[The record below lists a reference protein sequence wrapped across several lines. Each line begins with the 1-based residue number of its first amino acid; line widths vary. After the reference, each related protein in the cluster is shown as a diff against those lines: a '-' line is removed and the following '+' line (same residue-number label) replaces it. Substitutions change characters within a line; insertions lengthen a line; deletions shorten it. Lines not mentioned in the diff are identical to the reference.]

1 MSMVIRNATLAL
13 PEGAVVGGTVVIEAG
28 KISFAGAAG
37 GQARAPQGAQEIDGS
52 GQVVAPG
59 FIELQLNGGLGKDFT
74 DDPES
79 IWFVAEQLPRY
90 GVTAFLPTIITSP
103 LERVR
108 LAMDVV
114 CRVPNGFSGAFPLGL
129 HLEGPFLNLNKKGA
143 HNPNYLRSPSP
154 ELVADWSPRNGVR
167 LATLAPE
174 LPGAMETVA
183 ALVRQGVVVS
193 AGHSM
198 ASYEQA
204 QAAFQAG
211 VRYGTHLFNAM
222 PTLDHRA
229 PGLAGALLT
238 TPSICIGVIPD
249 GIHLHPSV
257 VDLAWKAKGSRGL
270 TLVTDAMAAMGM
282 APGAY
287 RLGDFD
293 VIVDENVARLPNGT
307 LAGSILTMDAA
318 LRNLMAFTGCSM
330 FDALPTLTSTPAAV
344 LGLEH
349 KGQIKPGADAD
360 LVLLTPQGQVLKTIA
375 AGHVVYTI

>member
-1 MSMVIRNATLAL
+1 
-13 PEGAVVGGTVVIEAG
+13 
-28 KISFAGAAG
+28 
-37 GQARAPQGAQEIDGS
+37 
-52 GQVVAPG
+52 
-59 FIELQLNGGLGKDFT
+59 
-74 DDPES
+74 
-79 IWFVAEQLPRY
+79 
-90 GVTAFLPTIITSP
+90 VTAFLPTIITSP
-103 LERVR
+103 LECVR

-114 CRVPNGFSGAFPLGL
+114 CRVPDGFAGAFPLGL

-143 HNPNYLRSPSP
+143 HNPNYLRIPSP

-174 LPGAMETVA
+174 MPGALETVA

-211 VRYGTHLFNAM
+211 VSYGTHLFNAM

-229 PGLAGALLT
+229 PGLAAALLT
-238 TPSICIGVIPD
+238 APSICVGVIPD

-257 VDLAWKAKGSRGL
+257 VDLAWKAKGPRGL

-293 VIVDENVARLPNGT
+293 VTVDENVARLPNGT
-307 LAGSILTMDAA
+307 LAGSILTMDGA

-330 FDALPTLTSTPAAV
+330 LEALPTLTSTPAAV

-360 LVLLTPQGQVLKTIA
+360 LVLLTPQGQVVTTIV
-375 AGHVVYTI
+375 AGEVVYSI